1 MKSQNMPPQL
11 SVIREDDPTAPEEN
25 TERFWTCAPP
35 SLSKAIDDFFYGHRF
50 KTRSAAVRQLIE
62 LGLDAAARKG
72 KGLT

>member
-1 MKSQNMPPQL
+1 MPQL
-11 SVIREDDPTAPEEN
+11 SVIRTDDPNAPEDN
-25 TERFWTCAPP
+25 TERIWTAAPP
-35 SLSKAIDDFFYGHRF
+35 SLAKAIDDYFHGHRF